1 MFFSKQENLN
11 TVGVY
16 SNVKVTVFIH
26 STKDPIVDHSLEIL
40 HDGHWCLYC
49 LTKKGCIYRVG
60 KGCDKELARHKGPPE
75 DNQSEI
81 FSDLLGPEELD
92 DVFQLHMSTQ
102 PVYVLNDSDIII
114 RNLQY
119 PIALCVCSSHIIAI
133 TEDSVF
139 YTLSLFRKQCNTN
152 TAEGIAILP
161 KSSGH
166 GEKDVCLAS
175 GLINIITCDCMDGKD
190 TFYSDVV
197 IIDVTLFKQLFGEE
211 TALLS
216 SPVLMVSKIDGTVCY
231 IPLSSF
237 VSSPDNSLVSSTE
250 SYRNTWSIL
259 CCMSAN
265 VVAITTLT
273 VLEDHRPT
281 NEHCKNALCIC
292 GCDGQVVIFW
302 SEDGK
307 TEYIISD
314 VSICSPVLSVQS
326 FHNKIYN
333 TNGCAIFESIVEI
346 PADRN
351 SNSLTRNG
359 QLQISDTNVVSNDSV
374 AVIHAVS
381 SDGYVESQASPCT
394 FYCTCRNGHVKAI
407 KSSTLLDN
415 HCDSQSTPHGNLK
428 DILTSIDDIGK
439 KRQHLKNQVKVKEE
453 NIQQLGIAS
462 YLNTCNANL
471 SKEMSCNEGRRFDV
485 RNMSTKSPFSVV
497 LMPRT
502 QVTKDNEVI
511 DMTVEIVN
519 QMAVKPSAD
528 WTIIVSV
535 VTLTSNDTI
544 LNASVKIDKEW
555 KENEK
560 VSVPI
565 QITFKQ
571 ILSICKL
578 VVKAVLAIEK
588 SGKQQH
594 GDKECSGIQHISIP
608 IYEKDIDI
616 IDCLTP
622 VSDNVN
628 DCMAKYASI
637 SNAMMTDQTKNRM
650 QRLKLSTA
658 NNEGVDD
665 TAACTT
671 RNILYLPKPEVGNDG
686 QDKVAHKIL
695 VELFGKAVS
704 DNSGINPS
712 NCQLS
717 TALGH
722 IVHLSVVPMGNYE
735 IKDGNVSTREMDA
748 FEVIVRSSLSIAAA
762 WHKAISRREQEIAQA
777 FGIKKQPA
785 LSVQQCRKAIKIAED
800 TINDVSGITTY
811 KTAAISSAFQK
822 LRSVV
827 L

>member
-16 SNVKVTVFIH
+16 SNVKVTVYIH

-49 LTKKGCIYRVG
+49 LTKKGCIYRVE
-60 KGCDKELARHKGPPE
+60 KGCEKELARHKCPPE
-75 DNQSEI
+75 DKQSEI
-81 FSDLLGPEELD
+81 FSDLLGPEDLD

-114 RNLQY
+114 RKLQY
-119 PIALCVCSSHIIAI
+119 PVALCVCSSHIIAI

-166 GEKDVCLAS
+166 GEKDICLAS
-175 GLINIITCDCMDGKD
+175 GLINIITRDCMDGKD

-273 VLEDHRPT
+273 VLEDDRPT

-307 TEYIISD
+307 TEYIISE

-351 SNSLTRNG
+351 SNGLARNG
-359 QLQISDTNVVSNDSV
+359 QLQISDTKLVSNDSV

-394 FYCTCRNGHVKAI
+394 FYCTCQNGHVKAI
-407 KSSTLLDN
+407 KSSKLLDN
-415 HCDSQSTPHGNLK
+415 HCDNQSTPHGNLK
-428 DILTSIDDIGK
+428 NILTSIDDIGK
-439 KRQHLKNQVKVKEE
+439 KRQHLKNQNKVQER

-462 YLNTCNANL
+462 YVNTCYVNL
-471 SKEMSCNEGRRFDV
+471 TKGMSCNNRGQLDV
-485 RNMSTKSPFSVV
+485 FRNVSTKSPFSVV
-497 LMPRT
+497 LLPRT
-502 QVTKDNEVI
+502 QVAKDKEI
-511 DMTVEIVN
+511 IEMTAEIVN
-519 QMAVKPSAD
+519 QMSVIPSLD

-535 VTLTSNDTI
+535 VTLTSNDNI

-578 VVKAVLAIEK
+578 VVKAVLALEK
-588 SGKQQH
+588 GGKQQLED
-594 GDKECSGIQHISIP
+594 GECSGIQHISIP
-608 IYEKDIDI
+608 IYEKVIDI

-622 VSDNVN
+622 VSENVN
-628 DCMAKYASI
+628 ECIAKYASI
-637 SNAMMTDQTKNRM
+637 SNTMMTEQTKNRM
-650 QRLKLSTA
+650 ERLKLSTA
-658 NNEGVDD
+658 NNEGDEDITVS
-665 TAACTT
+665 TK
-671 RNILYLPKPEVGNDG
+671 NVLHLPKLEDEKDG
-686 QDKVAHKIL
+686 HDKAHRVL
-695 VELFGKAVS
+695 EALFGKTVS
-704 DNSGINPS
+704 DNSGIKPS

-722 IVHLSVVPMGNYE
+722 VVHLSVLPVGKDQIN
-735 IKDGNVSTREMDA
+735 DGNVSTGEMGV
-748 FEVIVRSSLSIAAA
+748 FEVIVRSSPSIAAA
-762 WHKAISRREQEIAQA
+762 LHKAISRREQ
-777 FGIKKQPA
+777 G
-785 LSVQQCRKAIKIAED
+785 D
-800 TINDVSGITTY
+800 TINDVSGITPY
-811 KTAAISSAFQK
+811 KTASIPSAFQK
-822 LRSVV
+822 LRSVF